1 MFTLDSMGIDINQ
14 LSSTIDLVFTILFAS
29 VLLILALCFVRGLF
43 RGWKR
48 GTYNLIFFLI
58 LVTVA
63 LLTLNP
69 ISSLL
74 GTSVDLS
81 SITNTNTATI
91 NIDDMDITFTV
102 STLQATLTDFFT
114 ELFKA
119 MGMSASP
126 NDIVNYSTA
135 LSSSLIKLILLFIDT
150 LLILTL
156 GSFFVFLL
164 WHLLFKRFTP
174 KEKRKKKTLRLVS
187 AFEEVIIGGVA
198 LAMLLTPF
206 TGIVNALTNNA
217 KLEKDEAEKNE
228 TTQLAYAA
236 IESYKNSI
244 FSNVFFSW
252 SVKDGE
258 NTLDTKLLS
267 FLTSSEAGDVKVDV
281 ASQVGEVATVASYV
295 INSGLLS
302 AFGGKELSWRL
313 LLGGQAIP
321 SLLSSISD
329 MEIIKIALP
338 VALSIALN
346 MGQLKDTL
354 GEDTVNYLSSSNVDW
369 SNELKNLSNI
379 YIKLID
385 ADFFNVLIDEET
397 KTPVFDLSYIFDI
410 FEEEKNQKAMHEMF
424 TLADNEIVNHVLA
437 GLVYTMSSKEEKD
450 DDPQTLQLIDFLPKE
465 KNGELNYSSL
475 SSFSWFNELRIIY
488 DSFYSLVQIDREQ
501 MKYVFD
507 GFDKRIELGGL
518 NAKKNAEA
526 NSSSSADNI
535 INEEVKNR
543 FVSFI
548 AEHPNEIATP
558 LVGDLNNI
566 DENGLSKGETK
577 CLFDSELLKNALP
590 ELLPFIQASIDPN
603 KENFNLDEAN
613 KDLVNNGNIRK
624 NFKKEFDSIIN
635 VLGDIASNEEGK
647 AFIKDVKDMPGFNF
661 DPDGNL
667 YSINENLIDAIC
679 KGVRNINDSKIFQV
693 IIPSYIK
700 NSLDENQA
708 IKEFLPE
715 GFDFELGS
723 ELGSELAYLLSLVKK
738 CPNLI
743 RNISNS
749 KGGSINI
756 DQMLNLVEENGNEL
770 VEIIDTVCNSKILNP
785 GLSNE
790 NVASLF
796 NKLGSFISSDSNIF
810 GSEDINNVREIGQ
823 GALRKEIENL
833 IDVFSKIASS
843 GVADSLSSLNESS
856 TSESIKVLS
865 SLNVKEVF
873 ESIDNSIFMKK
884 LAASAFDGY
893 LTPIIGGAELGL
905 ENISFKN
912 VKDWKKEGE
921 GLQAIID
928 LATKGV
934 DLSNVDFF
942 SNGDLLSTLLAKLAE
957 SEMFVDKESGDY
969 LFPEY
974 LYKKLVKSLDI
985 SSLSYFAD
993 KDVDLTLVNSFEDKL
1008 GVTTLLRKDML
1019 SREGE
1024 DATSFRNRWINEN
1037 DGEISKLGDILS
1049 SISSIGGLDGLTNLS
1064 SSSINKIGGVLDKVA
1079 KSSSFGRVLIYNGL
1093 KEAFANIPESSFI
1106 DFKKAN
1112 FNYFLFD
1119 ENAPYAGH
1127 EYEASDEI
1135 SLVVEIISLFY
1146 DDTYGIVNNS
1156 AVDVSQLDIE
1166 SISID
1171 FFLKPI
1177 LLCMKDSKLFGITDT
1192 NFVNSLNPVASKEEG
1207 RGTVFGDLVCTLV
1220 KKSKMYD
1227 YFDIESK
1234 IDSKLNNYTNKT
1246 IIDLVNDTSDWD
1258 KEIDNICNV
1267 LSLVKD
1273 SPLLDKDPS
1282 TGEASINFDILQ
1294 NPASFFGDDETLKEI
1309 KKNSLKELLY
1319 SVSDSSLFGK
1329 AVPARIEK
1337 MLFSNPEHSNINH
1350 VVGGEGWYNGFVWA
1364 ADPYFTKQGDDYSPY
1379 SHDEIDHLIDMLYYL
1394 SYSADLSTSNLNT
1407 IDPINVTKALD
1418 SMMRSGIFNSKAAD
1432 DSNLDIAGMTSFQI
1446 MMKTIIGADAFNEYF
1461 YNASNPDDANATLVG
1476 YYNDASSKAKYFA
1489 KKYFKGNYLNKAE
1502 MDNQSLYLL
1511 NSSYSLETFYTSLK
1525 RKALAC
1531 LIDSNGANINFDD
1544 LDENSLS
1551 LLFHTFDNCIFYE
1564 DIVPNCLDVLLAKS
1578 SYKIDGIDLKK
1589 ANCFIK
1595 YLDGYDKSRWSNE
1608 LDLVSS
1614 LIVMIRDNKNILDA
1628 STKQLNNI
1636 DPLLLRSILVD
1647 MSESDVF
1654 HYEGRAVSS
1663 KTNLDITTNIEN
1675 GELVFNDL
1683 TVFEQLMYKIYKV
1696 SGLAKKA
1703 FSISTDPY
1711 EINNPNG
1718 DLVKLHSRIKSFS
1731 SLGGLNNGDWHKE
1744 ISHLTYGYDKA
1755 KQEDYGL
1762 IYDCQ
1767 SNGLLSGGTLD
1778 VSEESIKKMSPA
1790 NLSKL
1795 FRDMNYLD
1803 VTKDALSN
1811 VVSSLLTSGVGL
1823 SRYSTV
1829 ELSYSSGNNMDFS
1842 SYFKEEA
1849 SPSISKITFKAD
1861 SKDFA
1866 INYVNDS
1873 NSTLNDFLNNDTYVS
1888 FDGTYYSIN
1897 TKDLRT
1903 PFKISGCN
1911 FSEVKFSLDTASYT
1925 LSQTQLKENDID
1937 ALYLLLDSLYD
1948 NTKKEYFDFSK
1959 TIDEGG
1965 VSRTVDFRDFI
1976 GEGHSTSG
1984 LLNLLE
1990 YSNLYKNHFEYDGSN
2005 NLNLVNGSGFES
2017 RALTFF
2023 NILNVTESFSST
2035 YAQASIA
2042 SNFAGDDYTSKLNV
2056 ITSIWD
2062 NGIIVNDEADWFDKQ
2077 IFSSGYLEAYM
2088 NYSSSSLHNFALAN
2102 ALLGQT
2108 MSTKEKN
2115 IDLESYLATTNSV
2128 FGKEI
2133 LSGQLN
2139 KLMDLNIA
2147 YIKDPSFNSL
2157 SYPSVSRNNYI
2168 DSLLIN
2174 VDFKSND
2181 YVNLGNDYINQI
2193 KSMMSLIHHISLG
2206 DYESAKN
2213 LLNGFD
2219 SYEDKSILDKVYLGS
2234 IYDLLV
2240 AKSKFA
2246 FKKNDFVYVNNK
2258 DGGFKNFLNSIDSN
2272 PNSYFSYS
2280 NVASLL

>member
-1 MFTLDSMGIDINQ
+1 MLILDSVGIDINQ

-29 VLLILALCFVRGLF
+29 ILVILALCFVRGLF

-81 SITNTNTATI
+81 SITNANTATI
-91 NIDDMDITFTV
+91 NIDGTDITFTV
-102 STLQATLTDFFT
+102 SSLQATLTDFFT

-135 LSSSLIKLILLFIDT
+135 LSSSIIKLMLLFIDA

-164 WHLLFKRFTP
+164 WHLIFKRFTP

-217 KLEKDEAEKNE
+217 KFEKDEAEKNE

-244 FSNVFFSW
+244 FSNIFFSW

-321 SLLSSISD
+321 SLLSSLSD

-354 GEDTVNYLSSSNVDW
+354 GEDTVNYLSSSSVDW

-385 ADFFNVLIDEET
+385 ADFFNVIVDEET
-397 KTPVFDLSYIFDI
+397 KTPIFDLSYIFDI

-424 TLADNEIVNHVLA
+424 SIADNDIVNHILA

-450 DDPQTLQLIDFLPKE
+450 DDPATLQLIDFLPKG
-465 KNGELNYSSL
+465 KNGEVEYSSL

-488 DSFYSLVQIDREQ
+488 DSFYSLVQIDPAE

-507 GFDKRIELGGL
+507 GIDKRIEFGGL
-518 NAKKNAEA
+518 NAKKNAASED
-526 NSSSSADNI
+526 STDNI

-548 AEHPNEIATP
+548 ADHPDEVSTP
-558 LVGDLNNI
+558 LVGDFNNV
-566 DENGLSKGETK
+566 DENGLSKTETK
-577 CLFDSELLKNALP
+577 CLLDSELLKNALP
-590 ELLPFIQASIDPN
+590 ELLPLIQATADPN
-603 KENFNLDEAN
+603 KESFNLDN
-613 KDLVNNGNIRK
+613 SIDYLVNHGNIRA
-624 NFKKEFDSIIN
+624 NFKKEFGSIIN

-647 AFIKDVKDMPGFNF
+647 KFIKDIKNMPGFNF

-679 KGVRNINDSKIFQV
+679 KGVTNINDSKIFQE
-693 IIPSYIK
+693 IIPSYIEK
-700 NSLDENQA
+700 SLDENQT

-723 ELGSELAYLLSLVKK
+723 ELGSELSYLLAIVKK

-743 RNISNS
+743 RSISNS
-749 KGGSINI
+749 KNGSINI
-756 DQMLNLVEENGNEL
+756 DQMLNLVKDYGNEL
-770 VEIIDTVCNSKILNP
+770 VEIIDTICNSRILNP
-785 GLSNE
+785 GLSDE

-810 GSEDINNVREIGQ
+810 GSEDIKSVRDSG
-823 GALRKEIENL
+823 GNALRKEIENL
-833 IDVFSKIASS
+833 ISVFSKIVSS
-843 GVADSLSSLNESS
+843 GMADSLSSLNESS

-865 SLNVKEVF
+865 SLNVKDIF
-873 ESIDNSIFMKK
+873 ESIGNSVFMKK

-893 LTPIIGGAELGL
+893 LTPLIGGADLGL

-942 SNGDLLSTLLAKLAE
+942 ANGDLLATLLAKLAE

-974 LYKKLVKSLDI
+974 LYKKLVKSLDA

-993 KDVDLTLVNSFEDKL
+993 KDVDLSLVNSFEDKL
-1008 GVTTLLRKDML
+1008 NATTLLRKDML
-1019 SREGE
+1019 SKEGE
-1024 DATSFRNRWINEN
+1024 DASSFRNRWINEN
-1037 DGEISKLGDILS
+1037 DGEISKLGDILR
-1049 SISSIGGLDGLTNLS
+1049 SISSIGGLSGLTNLS
-1064 SSSINKIGGVLDKVA
+1064 SSSIDKIGGVLDKVT
-1079 KSSSFGRVLIYNGL
+1079 KSSSFGRVLVYNGL

-1119 ENAPYAGH
+1119 ENAPYSGH
-1127 EYEASDEI
+1127 ENEASNEI
-1135 SLVVEIISLFY
+1135 NSVIEIISLLY
-1146 DDTYGIVNNS
+1146 DDTYGIVNNLS
-1156 AVDVSQLDIE
+1156 VDISELDIE
-1166 SISID
+1166 SISVD

-1227 YFDIESK
+1227 YFDKETK

-1258 KEIDNICNV
+1258 KEINSICNI

-1282 TGEASINFDILQ
+1282 TGETSINFDILQ
-1294 NPASFFGDDETLKEI
+1294 NPSSFFGDDETLKEI

-1319 SVSDSSLFGK
+1319 SVSDSSIFGK

-1337 MLFSNPEHSNINH
+1337 MLFSDPEHSNINH

-1418 SMMRSGIFNSKAAD
+1418 SMMRSGIFNSKVAD
-1432 DSNLDIAGMTSFQI
+1432 DSNPDIAFLTSFQI

-1461 YNASNPDDANATLVG
+1461 YNASNPTDANATLVG

-1489 KKYFKGNYLNKAE
+1489 KKYFNGNYLNKAE

-1531 LIDSNGANINFDD
+1531 LTDSNGANINFDD

-1564 DIVPNCLDVLLAKS
+1564 DIVPNCLDVLLSKS
-1578 SYKIDGIDLKK
+1578 NYKMDGIDLKK

-1595 YLDGYDKSRWSNE
+1595 YLDGYSKSRWSNE

-1614 LIVMIRDNKNILDA
+1614 LIVMIRDNKNILES

-1654 HYEGRAVSS
+1654 HYDGRAVSS
-1663 KTNLDITTNIEN
+1663 KMFLDTTTNIEN

-1696 SGLAKKA
+1696 SGLAEKA
-1703 FSISTDPY
+1703 FSVSTDPY

-1718 DLVKLHSRIKSFS
+1718 DLVKLHDRIKNFS
-1731 SLGGLNNGDWHKE
+1731 SLGGLNNGDWHSE
-1744 ISHLTYGYDKA
+1744 ISHLTYGYDKI

-1762 IYDCQ
+1762 IYNCQ

-1778 VSEESIKKMSPA
+1778 VSEDNIKKMSPT

-1795 FRDMNYLD
+1795 FKDMNYLD

-1811 VVSSLLTSGVGL
+1811 IVSSLLTSGVGL

-1829 ELSYSSGNNMDFS
+1829 ELSYPSGNNMDFS
-1842 SYFKEEA
+1842 SYFKEET
-1849 SPSISKITFKAD
+1849 SPSISKVTFKAD
-1861 SKDFA
+1861 SKDFV

-1873 NSTLNDFLNNDTYVS
+1873 NSTLNDYLNNDTYVS
-1888 FDGTYYSIN
+1888 YDGTYYSIN

-1911 FSEVKFSLDTASYT
+1911 FSEVKFSFDTASYT

-1959 TIDEGG
+1959 TINEGG
-1965 VSRTVDFRDFI
+1965 VSRTTDFRDFI
-1976 GEGHSTSG
+1976 SEGHSTSG
-1984 LLNLLE
+1984 LLNLFG
-1990 YSNLYKNHFEYDGSN
+1990 YSNLYKNHFKYTGSN
-2005 NLNLVNGSGFES
+2005 NLTLVNGSSFDS

-2023 NILNVTESFSST
+2023 NLLNVTENFFSS
-2035 YAQASIA
+2035 YLEVSIS
-2042 SNFAGDDYTSKLNV
+2042 SNFGGDDYASKLNT
-2056 ITSIWD
+2056 ITSIFD
-2062 NGIIVNDEADWFDKQ
+2062 KGIVVDDEANWFDKQ
-2077 IFSSGYLEAYM
+2077 VFSSGYLEAYIH
-2088 NYSSSSLHNFALAN
+2088 YSSSNLHNFAIAN
-2102 ALLGQT
+2102 GMFGQT
-2108 MSTKEKN
+2108 MSLKEKS
-2115 IDLESYLATTNSV
+2115 IDVENYLVNTASA

-2133 LSGQLN
+2133 ISGQLN
-2139 KLMDLNIA
+2139 KLQELNVS

-2157 SYPSVSRNNYI
+2157 SYPGIARSNYI
-2168 DSLLIN
+2168 DSLVVN
-2174 VDFKSND
+2174 VDFKSLD
-2181 YVNLGNDYINQI
+2181 FINLGNDYIKQI
-2193 KSMMSLIHHISLG
+2193 RSMMSLIHYISLN
-2206 DYESAKN
+2206 DYENTKN

-2219 SYEDKSILDKVYLGS
+2219 SYEDKSILDKLYLGS

-2240 AKSKFA
+2240 AKSKFVS
-2246 FKKNDFVYVNNK
+2246 KENDFVYVNNK
-2258 DGGFKNFLNSIDSN
+2258 DGGFKNFLNSMDSN